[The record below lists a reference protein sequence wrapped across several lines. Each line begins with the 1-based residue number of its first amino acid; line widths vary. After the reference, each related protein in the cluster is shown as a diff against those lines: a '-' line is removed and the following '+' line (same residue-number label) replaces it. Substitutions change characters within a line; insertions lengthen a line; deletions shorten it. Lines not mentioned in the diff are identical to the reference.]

1 MNDAARQPVDQQQR
15 DRALDPGGSFI
26 VQAPAGSGKTG
37 LLTLRLLRLLAIV
50 ERPEEILAIT
60 FTRKAAGEM
69 HVRVV
74 QALQAAADGNRP
86 DDPHEAA
93 FFDLAQKALERD
105 RDKGWALLQQTQR
118 LRVMTI
124 DAFNASLTR
133 QMPLLSRLGGQP
145 QVTDDI
151 TERYDEAVRRTL
163 QGTDLPD
170 QQWQSVR
177 RFLLHLGNHFG
188 SAREMLRGMLARRQ
202 QWLDLLA
209 LDEDQQDNIAAALD
223 REMAWVAAPV
233 RAKLAVYA
241 DELCEQA
248 DRAGRRCR
256 EQGLDISIDNLEGI
270 TALPGDS
277 AAEQPQW
284 RGIRDLL
291 LTADE
296 RNPKW
301 RSSINKNQGFPPGS
315 DDDKNAL
322 KALLNEFRQDDQ
334 LLDALNRLGRFPG
347 PLGETQWQQVLDFL
361 AVCKIAVANLQVVFA
376 EQNEVDHPE
385 VAERALR
392 ALGEPERPTDLAL
405 HLDYRIHH
413 LLVDE
418 FQDTSRAQMELL
430 RRLTAGWTPGDG
442 RSLFLVGDPMQSIYR
457 FREAEVGLFLDVW
470 DRGLGDLELEPLRLQ
485 TNFRSGQGIVDWV
498 NRAFGS
504 IFPEQHDIAAG
515 AVEYA
520 RSEAWHGAEPETA
533 VTVHPWVGRDDPGE
547 AQRVVETVRAIR
559 QTDPEATVGIL
570 ARART
575 HLTFIL
581 PALRESGLA
590 FTAVELEHL
599 ARRPEIQDLLALTR
613 ALLHPGDTVAEA
625 AVYRA
630 PWCGATLDQ
639 LEQLPPVGAC
649 LQANQYPGHRKSS
662 LPRRSLLAG
671 EQEDVAGA
679 SPVDQWAD
687 RITQTTK
694 ILRNARQ
701 HAQRTP
707 VRDLLERTW
716 LALNGPACYE
726 QPEAVDNAA
735 VFFELLAD
743 HDRGGDLDDPVALE
757 EALGDMYGAADSS
770 PEAANI
776 QVMTMHKAKGLE
788 FDHVILPGLGRG
800 AGCGDKSPL
809 QWSQRPRS
817 DGRIDLLV
825 GPVAEAG
832 GKDPLYQWIDLLEK
846 DKQDHERRRLLY
858 VAATRARK
866 RLHLMG
872 SIQAPTDNDAAGT
885 VKTPSKDS
893 LLHLLWPLVEDQF
906 AATEPSHHDE
916 DNAAPWQPTY
926 TRIAKEWQALEPPAD
941 VDWTP
946 PATGHA
952 EEQRPE
958 FFWAGPGARQVGQVV
973 HRLLQQ
979 IAADGTDQW
988 PDERVEQTSPIIDAM
1003 LRAEGVPEAMT
1014 EACRQ
1019 RVQQALRTTLADKH
1033 GRWILAD
1040 HAGAESEL
1048 ALNHWRDGAL
1058 ETAIIDRTFVDDNGA
1073 RWIVD
1078 YKTSSHEGGDIEA
1091 FLEREAERYA
1101 NQMSRYRE
1109 AMLAMEPAREVR
1121 IGLYFPLLGRL
1132 VEA

>member
-1 MNDAARQPVDQQQR
+1 MNEIPRQPVDQPQR
-15 DRALDPGGSFI
+15 DRALDPGHSFI

-74 QALQAAADGNRP
+74 RALQAAAAGERP

-93 FFDLAQKALERD
+93 FFDLAQQALVRD
-105 RDKGWALLQQTQR
+105 REQVWELLQQTQR

-145 QVTDDI
+145 QVTDV
-151 TERYDEAVRRTL
+151 TGERYDEAVRRTL

-170 QQWQSVR
+170 AQWQSVR

-188 SAREMLRGMLARRQ
+188 SAHEMLRGMLGRRQ

-209 LDEDQQDNIAAALD
+209 LDADQQQNIAAALD
-223 REMAWVAAPV
+223 REMAWAAAPV
-233 RAKLAVYA
+233 RERLAA
-241 DELCEQA
+241 HAGELCELA

-256 EQGLDISIDNLEGI
+256 EQGLDTTITALEGI
-270 TALPGDS
+270 AALPGDS
-277 AAEQPQW
+277 AAEQPLW

-291 LTADE
+291 LTADQ
-296 RNPKW
+296 RKPKW
-301 RSSINKNQGFPPGS
+301 RSSINKNQGFPPGT
-315 DDDKNAL
+315 DDDKNRL
-322 KALLNEFRQDDQ
+322 KALLNAFRDDDQ

-347 PLGETQWQQVLDFL
+347 PLGEAQWQQVLDFL
-361 AVCKIAVANLQVVFA
+361 AVCKLAVANLQVVFA
-376 EQNEVDHPE
+376 EENEVDHPE
-385 VAERALR
+385 VAERALV
-392 ALGEPERPTDLAL
+392 ALGGPERPTDLAL

-430 RRLTAGWTPGDG
+430 RRLTAGWIPGDG

-470 DRGLGDLELEPLRLQ
+470 DRGLGDLELEPLQLK
-485 TNFRSGQGIVDWV
+485 TNFRSGRGVVDWV
-498 NRAFGS
+498 NRAFES
-504 IFPEQHDIAAG
+504 IFPGQHDIAAG

-520 RSEAWHGAEPETA
+520 ESEAWHEAGEQQA
-533 VTVHPWVGRDDPGE
+533 VTVQPWVGRDDRAE
-547 AQRVVETVRAIR
+547 ARHVVEQVRAIR
-559 QTDPEATVGIL
+559 ASDPEATVGIL

-575 HLTFIL
+575 HLTCIL

-590 FTAVELEHL
+590 FTAVELERL
-599 ARRPEIQDLLALTR
+599 AQRPEIQDLLALTR
-613 ALLHPGDTVAEA
+613 ALLHPGDAVAEA

-630 PWCGATLDQ
+630 PWCGATLDE
-639 LEQLPPVGAC
+639 LEQTPPVGATSRSRSSAENANDMESAADGAATANHNPAITHTTAI
-649 LQANQYPGHRKSS
+649 LQ
-662 LPRRSLLAG
+662 
-671 EQEDVAGA
+671 
-679 SPVDQWAD
+679 
-687 RITQTTK
+687 T
-694 ILRNARQ
+694 ARE

-707 VRDLLERTW
+707 TRDLVERTW

-735 VFFELLAD
+735 VFFDLLAD

-757 EALGDMYGAADSS
+757 EALGDIYAAADSS
-770 PEAANI
+770 PEAANV
-776 QVMTMHKAKGLE
+776 QAMTMHKAKGLE

-800 AGCGDKSPL
+800 TGGGDQSPL

-817 DGRIDLLV
+817 DGRVDLLV

-832 GKDPLYQWIDLLEK
+832 GEDPLYQWIELLEK
-846 DKQDHERRRLLY
+846 DKEDHERRRLLY

-872 SIQAPTDNDAAGT
+872 HIQASTEKDAAGT
-885 VKTPSKDS
+885 LKNPPKDS
-893 LLHLLWPLVEDQF
+893 LLHLLWPLVEDRF
-906 AATEPSHHDE
+906 AATEPSVEDE
-916 DNAAPWQPTY
+916 ESAASWQPGY
-926 TRIAKEWQALEPPAD
+926 TRLTNDWQAPPPPAD

-946 PATGHA
+946 PPTAHA
-952 EEQRPE
+952 EQEQPE

-979 IAADGTDQW
+979 IATDGLDQW
-988 PDERVEQTSPIIDAM
+988 SPERIEKASPTIDAM

-1019 RVQQALRTTLADKH
+1019 RVQQALRNTLADKQ

-1040 HAGAESEL
+1040 HAEAESEI

-1058 ETAIIDRTFVDDNGA
+1058 ETAIIDRSFVDADGA

-1091 FLEREAERYA
+1091 FLEREKERYA
-1101 NQMSRYRE
+1101 SQMRRYRE
-1109 AMLAMEPAREVR
+1109 AMRALEPGREVR
-1121 IGLYFPLLGRL
+1121 VGLYFPLLGKL